1 MKKRNLFLI
10 IGIAALASIAAAD
23 SYFEINKNIDIF
35 SSMFKELNSNYVDG
49 VDADKLTQ
57 TGIDAML
64 DNLDPYTNLITEED
78 LDNYKFQTTGRYGGI
93 GAQVRDDGDYITI
106 AEPYEGFPAQRAGL
120 QAGDAII
127 SVDGISCKNKNVDEV
142 SHLLKGTPNTGFK
155 ITVKRPGTNEE
166 ITKEIKREEVVIKS
180 VSYSGMIDQQIA
192 YIKFTQFTDNSAR
205 ELSDAFKELKKNNPQ
220 LKGLIL
226 DLRSNP
232 GVLLN
237 EAVDI
242 ANLFIPRGSEVVSTK
257 GKQAEWD
264 KKYVAMNNPVDV
276 DLPIAVLTNHNSAS
290 AAEIVS
296 GVLQDNDRAV
306 VIGQRTYGKGLVQ
319 TTRPLPYGNKLKVT
333 TAKYYIPS
341 GRCIQALDYTHRNAD
356 GSVGKVPDSLK
367 HEFKTKNGR
376 KVFDGGGIEP
386 DVKMDDVE
394 MSLLSQQLFIKGIL
408 FEFTTQYKIN
418 HPTIAAAKDF
428 RLTDADFDEFVK
440 FAGTKNFEHQSE
452 SEKALSDLK
461 KEAEKEKYFDDF
473 KTQFENLQAK
483 LNHDKKDDLYHNKTE
498 IKELLENEIVSRYYF
513 QKGRTEADFNNDPN
527 ILKAVSILKDKAAY
541 ESLLVM
547 KK

>member
-1 MKKRNLFLI
+1 M
-10 IGIAALASIAAAD
+10 
-23 SYFEINKNIDIF
+23 
-35 SSMFKELNSNYVDG
+35 
-49 VDADKLTQ
+49 
-57 TGIDAML
+57 
-64 DNLDPYTNLITEED
+64 
-78 LDNYKFQTTGRYGGI
+78 
-93 GAQVRDDGDYITI
+93 
-106 AEPYEGFPAQRAGL
+106 
-120 QAGDAII
+120 
-127 SVDGISCKNKNVDEV
+127 
-142 SHLLKGTPNTGFK
+142 
-155 ITVKRPGTNEE
+155 
-166 ITKEIKREEVVIKS
+166 
-180 VSYSGMIDQQIA
+180 
-192 YIKFTQFTDNSAR
+192 
-205 ELSDAFKELKKNNPQ
+205 
-220 LKGLIL
+220 
-226 DLRSNP
+226 
-232 GVLLN
+232 
-237 EAVDI
+237 
-242 ANLFIPRGSEVVSTK
+242 
-257 GKQAEWD
+257 
-264 KKYVAMNNPVDV
+264 
-276 DLPIAVLTNHNSAS
+276 
-290 AAEIVS
+290 
-296 GVLQDNDRAV
+296 
-306 VIGQRTYGKGLVQ
+306 
-319 TTRPLPYGNKLKVT
+319 
-333 TAKYYIPS
+333 
-341 GRCIQALDYTHRNAD
+341 
-356 GSVGKVPDSLK
+356 GKVPDSLK